1 MFKMTMKK
9 REGMLTPLHESV
21 NEQGCKDV
29 LSSNA

>member
-1 MFKMTMKK
+1 MFTMTMKK
-9 REGMLTPLHESV
+9 REGMLAPLQEAV